1 MKRKSIIGILL
12 IMTALAGCGTESS
25 STANDLDSVEQ
36 IEGYEG
42 LSEEETNQK
51 LIEEADKME
60 VVPDKTQ

>member
-1 MKRKSIIGILL
+1 MKKKSVIGILL
-12 IMTALAGCGTESS
+12 LMMALAGCEKESNS
-25 STANDLDSVEQ
+25 AGNDLDSVEQ

-42 LSEEETNQK
+42 FSEEETNQK